1 MLSHCTLFNLPA
13 VLAIALQLSLYPLFA
28 ETYGVLYTYRLGC
41 HLFGVAMFSL
51 PIIYFLK
58 GQREPSQAVW
68 IVLVIALTGI
78 GVAIMFTLVSVF
90 ILINNSCYSHERATV
105 NGIGQVFVSIGRAAA
120 PFLVAQMIA
129 FNGPDGS
136 TDWLFN
142 YFILGTISLL
152 NARLALALPRSIE
165 RRRREPREP
174 RYAYS
179 TSGAYCDDDYAE
191 LEDLIATGDLP
202 LGSGSQEVDASYP
215 AHTVVS
221 TAGGKSK
228 TLNSDI
234 KDLNSESIAPFM
246 DV

>member
-1 MLSHCTLFNLPA
+1 MNRTA
-13 VLAIALQLSLYPLFA
+13 VIAVALQLTLYPLFA

-41 HLFGVAMFSL
+41 YMFGVAMISL
-51 PIIYFLK
+51 PMIYFLK
-58 GQREPSQAVW
+58 GQKSSSHAVW
-68 IVLVIALTGI
+68 TALVIVLTGI
-78 GVAIMFTLVSVF
+78 GVAMMFTLVSVF

-105 NGIGQVFVSIGRAAA
+105 NGIGQVFVSIGRALA

-142 YFILGTISLL
+142 YFILGSISLL
-152 NARLALALPRSIE
+152 NARLALTLPRSIE

-191 LEDLIATGDLP
+191 LEDLIAPGDLP
-202 LGSGSQEVDASYP
+202 QRPVSRDADVSYTP
-215 AHTVVS
+215 HTGVS
-221 TAGGKSK
+221 VTGVKSII
-228 TLNSDI
+228 LNSSSNDSVI
-234 KDLNSESIAPFM
+234 ESTAPFM